1 MIKHDPVEET
11 KEYKAIEK
19 ELEEK
24 IKKELEGV
32 RKGIGYCHIYWS
44 KKREI
49 LLRDYG
55 IRWSSPASLNPHVC
69 FD

>member
-1 MIKHDPVEET
+1 MIKTDPIEET

-19 ELEEK
+19 ELDEK
-24 IKKELEGV
+24 IEKELCGV
-32 RKGIGYCHIYWS
+32 KRGLGYCHIYWS

-55 IRWSSPASLNPHVC
+55 IKWQSPASLNPHIC